1 MDEYLVCI
9 SMYQI
14 GYDII
19 GMDKSTL
26 CILVDIL
33 YLVEIIII
41 LSLIFA

>member
-1 MDEYLVCI
+1 
-9 SMYQI
+9 MYQI

-19 GMDKSTL
+19 GMDMSTL

-33 YLVEIIII
+33 YLIELIIF

>member
-1 MDEYLVCI
+1 
-9 SMYQI
+9 MYQI

-19 GMDKSTL
+19 GMDTSTL

-33 YLVEIIII
+33 YLIVIIF